1 VVSKT
6 YIEIERN
13 FETLEELR
21 AYLDQISFEFVD
33 GGADLWQFEVAG
45 NTMAKDSSIAFRA
58 RLCVDDP
65 DA

>member
-33 GGADLWQFEVAG
+33 GADLWQFEIAG

>member
-1 VVSKT
+1 VSKT

-33 GGADLWQFEVAG
+33 GADLWQF
-45 NTMAKDSSIAFRA
+45 
-58 RLCVDDP
+58 
-65 DA
+65 